1 MEIHR
6 ASASA
11 VHIPDHG
18 HHHHQALDTRPNTT
32 SRSSSHTSLTSS
44 HSRDPMAIPGVRTE
58 QPPPPLPPPR
68 YNEELDRGVDAAW
81 TWQNRS
87 PYGDGHISLAP
98 VKPSSSLYGGYM
110 QPQGRTQLYSE
121 PDEMNLDDWDGR
133 SSAVLAFRAPSHIN
147 IHLGVGN
154 GNGSIPG
161 LVRRPPSP
169 TPSSQRLHGERPLA
183 QQNFDRSSQA
193 YDQQLLSKIGK
204 PNSPPRHSRSDS
216 ADSTHLSRKLSLQTR
231 DSTQS
236 QRVTVADLAA
246 VASDPVSRWVASPG
260 SGALSPCAR
269 PNWRDYVDHRSP
281 SNDSTPP
288 SLLLDP
294 ELFVHARTSGK
305 PSRTGSKPGNDDY
318 YSPTGVSQRGSYDTA
333 ISTDLDQDFP
343 GEEGAASR
351 KFHLNAH
358 RHHSGRKPSRQ
369 GMKRRAPSPP
379 AEVARDDKPRVYPTD
394 PCQILTGATLS
405 RSPATQNQSL
415 PGYGSVSS
423 STASSF
429 RLHSYPSSFAPSL
442 TGSSLTSISSLE
454 KQSPPD
460 PAQLPFIT
468 STHLVASPVNSV
480 MPSRRTPTQQSPPDP
495 MAASR
500 KMSIQSAVNDTTPP
514 TAPRTGAH
522 FMCDCCPKKPRKFGT
537 EEELRAHQ
545 MEKQYSCQ
553 YCNNRFKNK
562 NEAERHQNSLH
573 LRRHSWSCA
582 AIPSYHTA
590 FHPASSVN
598 GPAPTTPL
606 SDACGF
612 CGEEFPNHPQP
623 DWECRIAHLTNVHK
637 FGECNQAKKFYR
649 ADHFRQHLKH
659 SHAGQSGK
667 WTNILESVCLRE
679 EQPAEVVGMSP
690 AERDGGPHRSHH
702 IDAVQRGAAPAAE
715 GYNDP

>member
-1 MEIHR
+1 
-6 ASASA
+6 
-11 VHIPDHG
+11 
-18 HHHHQALDTRPNTT
+18 
-32 SRSSSHTSLTSS
+32 
-44 HSRDPMAIPGVRTE
+44 MAIPGIRAE
-58 QPPPPLPPPR
+58 EPPPPLPPPR
-68 YNEELDRGVDAAW
+68 YNEELDRGVDTAW
-81 TWQNRS
+81 TWQNRE
-87 PYGDGHISLAP
+87 PCGGGHSNLAP
-98 VKPSSSLYGGYM
+98 IKPNSSMYGGYM
-110 QPQGRTQLYSE
+110 QPRGRTQLCAE
-121 PDEMNLDDWDGR
+121 PDEMDLDDWDR
-133 SSAVLAFRAPSHIN
+133 DRQSSAVLAFRATSQTNMQI
-147 IHLGVGN
+147 GGGN

-216 ADSTHLSRKLSLQTR
+216 ADSTHLSHKPSLQTR
-231 DSTQS
+231 DSKQN
-236 QRVTVADLAA
+236 QRMAVADLPSIAA
-246 VASDPVSRWVASPG
+246 DPMSRWVGSPG
-260 SGALSPCAR
+260 SGALSPRAR
-269 PNWRDYVDHRSP
+269 PNWRDFMDHRSP

-294 ELFVHARTSGK
+294 ELFMHSRTSGK
-305 PSRTGSKPGNDDY
+305 LPRTGSKHGHDDY
-318 YSPTGVSQRGSYDTA
+318 SSPTSVSQRGSYDNA
-333 ISTDLDQDFP
+333 VSADPDHDYP
-343 GEEGAASR
+343 GEESAASR
-351 KFHLNAH
+351 KFHLNAQ
-358 RHHSGRKPSRQ
+358 RHHSDGRKPSRQ

-379 AEVARDDKPRVYPTD
+379 AEMARDDKPRVYPTE
-394 PCQILTGATLS
+394 PCQTITCATLS

-423 STASSF
+423 TASSF
-429 RLHSYPSSFAPSL
+429 RLQSHPSSFAPSL

-454 KQSPPD
+454 RHSPSD
-460 PAQLPFIT
+460 PTQLPFIS
-468 STHLVASPVNSV
+468 STHPVASPVNSV
-480 MPSRRTPTQQSPPDP
+480 MPMD
-495 MAASR
+495 ASR

-514 TAPRTGAH
+514 TAPRTGVH

-582 AIPSYHTA
+582 AIPSYHAA
-590 FHPASSVN
+590 FHPTSSINTPV
-598 GPAPTTPL
+598 PTVPL

-623 DWECRIAHLTNVHK
+623 DWERRIAHLTNVHK

-667 WTNILESVCLRE
+667 WTNMLESVCLRE

-690 AERDGGPHRSHH
+690 SEGDSGPPRSYHADAHPTKKAEPFAKTSPSQVLVLQPFPREEPRQLALWAPHVLRKQGFPS
-702 IDAVQRGAAPAAE
+702 GAIS
-715 GYNDP
+715 